1 MFGRREFPCFDA
13 VAEAAASVA
22 RQAALL
28 QNLAEYADPE
38 AAAHTQRRMH
48 GLAAAVHRDW
58 RELNERLARQF
69 VTAVEREDVSAL
81 VREMAELAA
90 QMATLAVLWQVSP
103 PASAAA
109 WAKRLATGGSAL
121 RALVEELPRL
131 WQDNT
136 LADRAEALY
145 ALRRE
150 ADAAFEQEAR
160 RLHGAALVPVA
171 AAHACCVA
179 LARLADTAEWLALKN
194 Q

>member
-13 VAEAAASVA
+13 VSEAAACVE

-28 QNLAEYADPE
+28 QNLAEYTAPE
-38 AAAHTQRRMH
+38 TAAHTRRRMR
-48 GLAAAVHRDW
+48 GLAAAAHRDW

-81 VREMAELAA
+81 VREMAELTAGL
-90 QMATLAVLWQVSP
+90 ATLAVTWQTSP
-103 PASAAA
+103 PDSAAA
-109 WAKRLATGGSAL
+109 WAGRLATGGTAL
-121 RALVEELPRL
+121 RTLIAELPHL
-131 WQDNT
+131 WQDNA
-136 LADRAEALY
+136 LADRAEAFY
-145 ALRRE
+145 ALRRD

-160 RLHGAALVPVA
+160 RLHGTALTSVA

-194 Q
+194 R

>member
-13 VAEAAASVA
+13 VSAAAACVE
-22 RQAALL
+22 RQATLL

-38 AAAHTQRRMH
+38 AAAHTRRRMQ
-48 GLAAAVHRDW
+48 GLAAAAHRDW
-58 RELNERLARQF
+58 RELNERLSRQF
-69 VTAVEREDVSAL
+69 VTAVEREDVSTL
-81 VREMAELAA
+81 VREMAEWTA
-90 QMATLAVLWQVSP
+90 QTATLAVLWQVSP

-109 WAKRLATGGSAL
+109 WAERLASGGKAL
-121 RALVEELPRL
+121 RALVEELPHL
-131 WQDNT
+131 WQDNA

-145 ALRRE
+145 TLRRD

-160 RLHGAALVPVA
+160 RLHDAPITSVT

-194 Q
+194 R